1 MPRRGTL
8 GGVQREASSA
18 DFAWAR
24 SGAMALSGRPDS
36 APRLAPA
43 PLAAFAD
50 HEAQRLRALA
60 PRVEIDGGALLG
72 ERAALAGLTRRGRTA
87 PGGVCQLL
95 RARDGWVAVNLARSD
110 DSTLIPAWLETDR
123 PGALETELARRS
135 ADTLISRA
143 RLLGLAV
150 ASANPRRIVD
160 ANPSHRFLLRVPARA
175 RADRGGPRVVDLS
188 ALWAGPLCGQL
199 LGLAGGQITKVECRT
214 RPDGARF
221 GNREF
226 YDLLNGE
233 KASVGLDFRDAGDR
247 LHLLRLVRQAD
258 IVIESARPRAL
269 RQVGID
275 AEACVRENGN
285 LWVSITGYGRGAPE
299 EDWIAFGD
307 DAAAAAGLCAA
318 AGDDVGPL
326 FCGDAIAD
334 PLAGLHA
341 AVTALEAWAAGAGGL
356 LDVSLRGIVSHVL
369 AEPGSWARGQVE
381 GVGEADPGHWQV
393 RCGDATE
400 LVRPPRARLAVR
412 RARPLGADTAFMLTE
427 TQEESR
433 ACPRAHP
440 HVDPG
445 C

>member
-1 MPRRGTL
+1 MGWHRNPLDWKVVPRRGTL
-8 GGVQREASSA
+8 GEVQMEASPA

-24 SGAMALSGRPDS
+24 SGAMTLAGPAGG

-50 HEAQRLRALA
+50 HEARRLRALA
-60 PRVEIDGGALLG
+60 PGVEIDGGALLG

-95 RARDGWVAVNLARSD
+95 RARDGWLAVNLARAD
-110 DSTLIPAWLETDR
+110 DSALIPAWLATDH
-123 PGALETELARRS
+123 PDALEAELAQRS
-135 ADTLISRA
+135 VDTLISRA

-150 ASANPRRIVD
+150 APAQPHRTVD
-160 ANPSHRFLLRVPARA
+160 AAPPHRRPIRVPARVRAGRA
-175 RADRGGPRVVDLS
+175 RPRVVDLS

-199 LGLAGGQITKVECRT
+199 LGLAGGQVTKVECRT

-233 KASVGLDFRDAGDR
+233 KASVGLDFRDASDR
-247 LHLLRLVRQAD
+247 RDLLRLVRQAD

-269 RQVGID
+269 RQIGID
-275 AEACVRENGN
+275 AEACVRETGN

-318 AGDDVGPL
+318 AGDDVGPQ
-326 FCGDAIAD
+326 F
-334 PLAGLHA
+334 
-341 AVTALEAWAAGAGGL
+341 
-356 LDVSLRGIVSHVL
+356 
-369 AEPGSWARGQVE
+369 
-381 GVGEADPGHWQV
+381 
-393 RCGDATE
+393 
-400 LVRPPRARLAVR
+400 
-412 RARPLGADTAFMLTE
+412 
-427 TQEESR
+427 
-433 ACPRAHP
+433 
-440 HVDPG
+440 
-445 C
+445 

>member
-1 MPRRGTL
+1 MDWKPVPRRGTL

-24 SGAMALSGRPDS
+24 SGAMALSGRPEG

-43 PLAAFAD
+43 PLAAFAER
-50 HEAQRLRALA
+50 EASRLRTLA
-60 PRVEIDGGALLG
+60 PHVEIDGGALLG

-87 PGGVCQLL
+87 PGGACQLL
-95 RARDGWVAVNLARSD
+95 RARDGWLAVNLARSD
-110 DSTLIPAWLETDR
+110 DSTLIPAWLETDH

-150 ASANPRRIVD
+150 APADPRRTVD
-160 ANPSHRFLLRVPARA
+160 AHPPHRFRLRGPARA

-233 KASVGLDFRDAGDR
+233 KASVGLDFRDDGDR
-247 LHLLRLVRQAD
+247 QRLLRLLRQAD

-269 RQVGID
+269 RQLGID

-318 AGDDVGPL
+318 AGDEVGPL

-341 AVTALEAWAAGAGGL
+341 AVAALEAWSTGTAGL
-356 LDVSLRGIVSHVL
+356 IDVSLCGIVAHIL
-369 AEPGSWARGQVE
+369 AERAACGRSRVDP
-381 GVGEADPGHWQV
+381 VGDPNLERWQV
-393 RCGDATE
+393 RSGDSTQP
-400 LVRPPRARLAVR
+400 VRLPRARRASQ
-412 RARPLGADTAFMLTE
+412 RARPLGADTATVLE
-427 TQEESR
+427 AAQLSA
-433 ACPRAHP
+433 AC
-440 HVDPG
+440 
-445 C
+445 